1 MDTLWNRL
9 LELAE
14 SQPERRAGIFKKEQL
29 TYQEL
34 VKRAVCMAGALR
46 AEGIR
51 HGDRVC
57 FSAVS
62 GPEMVAAYMAVRASG
77 AVAVFLDKNG
87 TPESMAAICTEAG
100 ASLLLTDKPVKG
112 KVLCRILS
120 LREMYRRAGE
130 AVRNG
135 SPLEPAVPVS
145 PEEEEIAELL
155 FTTGTTGKPK
165 GVILTCRSVYHI
177 LTDTAQGIGIQR
189 EDCLLLPL
197 PLHHSFALRV
207 LRAVLYQGGTV
218 VLQNGFTFAREA
230 EQNVSA
236 FGCNCMAAVPA
247 AYEIMRSQMQDAF
260 ARVLGGMRFI
270 EFGAGAL
277 SIRQRK
283 EITELLSGVR
293 IFNTWGSSESGGA
306 VFCDVTQAVR
316 DPARAGM
323 LGKTL
328 PHVQVK
334 IVDADGKEMD
344 SSSTNPGRM
353 ALKGD
358 MLMAGYWKQPQ
369 LTEKTLTA
377 GWLLT
382 GDMAYMDEEGYLYML
397 GRADDIINVGGEK
410 VSPVEVE
417 EAAGQYAFV
426 RECACI
432 GVDDPDGILGQ
443 VPVLFVAVKSG
454 YTQEGLLKFLSTRLE
469 RHKIPRQTVV
479 VRRIPRNRIQKTDR
493 GKLRMLWEDKES
505 LELMNPVMQVIF
517 SRRSVR
523 KFTEQEI
530 RRPVLE
536 MIVRAGCYA
545 PSGHNMQS
553 WRFTVLTSQEDIRRL
568 REKTQE
574 AAQQNRVYFYG
585 WENPQALV
593 LVSNDKR
600 NADGCQDA
608 SCAAENIMLAAAS
621 YGIGS
626 VWLNPLKT
634 LRDAPPVKSELDSLG
649 IPQNDIVWAAIAL
662 GYPVAEGA
670 LLQKKEEVI
679 HFIQSVSEKCF
690 S

>member
-1 MDTLWNRL
+1 
-9 LELAE
+9 
-14 SQPERRAGIFKKEQL
+14 
-29 TYQEL
+29 
-34 VKRAVCMAGALR
+34 
-46 AEGIR
+46 
-51 HGDRVC
+51 
-57 FSAVS
+57 
-62 GPEMVAAYMAVRASG
+62 MVAAYMAVRASG

-130 AVRNG
+130 AVRSG

-145 PEEEEIAELL
+145 SEEEEIAELL

-177 LTDTAQGIGIQR
+177 LTDTALGIGIQR

-260 ARVLGGMRFI
+260 AQVLGGMRFI
-270 EFGAGAL
+270 EFSAGSL

-283 EITELLSGVR
+283 EITELLPGVR

-358 MLMAGYWKQPQ
+358 MLMAGYWNQPQ

-417 EAAGQYAFV
+417 EAAGQYDSV

-432 GVDDPDGILGQ
+432 GVDDPDGIRGQ

-505 LELMNPVMQVIF
+505 LDLMNPVMQVIF

-536 MIVRAGCYA
+536 MIVQAGCYA

-553 WRFTVLTSQEDIRRL
+553 WRFTVLTSQEDISRL
-568 REKTQE
+568 REKTRE

-608 SCAAENIMLAAAS
+608 SCAAENIILAAAS